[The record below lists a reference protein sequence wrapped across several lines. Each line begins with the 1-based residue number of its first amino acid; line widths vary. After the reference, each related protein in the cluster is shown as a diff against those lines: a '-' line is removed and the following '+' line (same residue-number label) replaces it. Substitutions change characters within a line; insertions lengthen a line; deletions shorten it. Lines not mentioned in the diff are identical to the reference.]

1 MAGNRLPLGGERMG
15 GGTPF
20 VRPLKGLREGARG
33 VGPNGLELQ
42 AGCRASSSPTAA
54 ASPPMSLTSV
64 YS

>member
-1 MAGNRLPLGGERMG
+1 MGGE
-15 GGTPF
+15 TPF

-33 VGPNGLELQ
+33 FGPNGRELQ